1 VSANF
6 ISDVGMLK
14 MIPRTGWISRKIG
27 LQDVESVADHTY
39 SASTLAML
47 LADMEA
53 SRGHPVDVEKVLR
66 MALLHDL
73 AEALT
78 FDISKAYLE
87 YLGPSGEAMKRHVE
101 AAAWKY
107 LIRGV
112 GVKAMR
118 MKYMQLQSEYN
129 AQETVES
136 QIVHAADK
144 LDILFQ
150 IIAYHRKGYPRLLL
164 LDLWRST
171 DHSLRRVRVRS
182 VATLRRTA
190 ARLYKSAVST

>member
-1 VSANF
+1 
-6 ISDVGMLK
+6 
-14 MIPRTGWISRKIG
+14 MIPRTGWISRSIG

-39 SASTLAML
+39 STSTLAML
-47 LADMEA
+47 LADMEVR
-53 SRGHPVDVEKVLR
+53 SGHHVDVEKVLR
-66 MALLHDL
+66 MALIHDL

-87 YLGPSGEAMKRHVE
+87 YLGPSGQALKRHIE
-101 AAAWKY
+101 TAAWQH

-112 GVKAMR
+112 NVKAMR
-118 MKYMQLQSEYN
+118 MKYMQLESEFV

-171 DHSLRRVRVRS
+171 DLSLRGVRVRS
-182 VATLRRTA
+182 VARLRRTA
-190 ARLYKSAVST
+190 ARLYKSVVST